1 MHEMPV
7 TQNLLAAALDE
18 AKKHGAARVTRLKV
32 RVGEMAGFN
41 PECIAFY
48 FPVLAK
54 GTVAADAA
62 VEFEVE
68 KVKARCA
75 NCGAEFIPEENVFI
89 CRGCGGVTLD
99 IVAGRGA
106 TLVEIDFEESGA

>member
-7 TQNLLAAALDE
+7 TQNLLAATLDE
-18 AKKHGAARVTRLKV
+18 AKKHNATRVTRLKV

-54 GTVAADAA
+54 DTVAADATL
-62 VEFEVE
+62 EFEVE
-68 KVKARCA
+68 KVKARCSS
-75 NCGAEFIPEENVFI
+75 CGTEFIPEENVFI
-89 CRGCGGVTLD
+89 CRGCGGVSLD
-99 IVAGRGA
+99 IVSGRGA
-106 TLVEIDFEESGA
+106 TLVEIDFEEPGA